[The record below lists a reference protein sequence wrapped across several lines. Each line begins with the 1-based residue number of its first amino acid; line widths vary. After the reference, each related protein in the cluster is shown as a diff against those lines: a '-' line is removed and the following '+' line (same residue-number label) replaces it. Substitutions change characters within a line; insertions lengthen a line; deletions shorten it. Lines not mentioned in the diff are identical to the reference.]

1 MNYQEEQYYKE
12 IQQMF
17 KERDARLKE
26 QEEFHEIERAVQIA
40 AESRLNRKKSIK
52 NTNSKKIPSKN
63 AENSNKK
70 PNPIFKRIVALA
82 LVAALG
88 IPVGNKIYKDI
99 QTSPIS
105 HSNNLIET
113 LSGHLVNKGLGTK
126 GKHYVELTAH
136 PSDIIKELN
145 INESDTILIYLLD
158 CCLDYDDFKSI
169 IQQFGYASVDSYLK
183 TLGYVTTDE
192 GPATRKFSESMSE
205 ILIQRIKKD
214 PTYLN
219 DILEKLGIS
228 LSDFS
233 RETGYYI
240 AESGVIFEIA
250 DIEHDPNE
258 VRKYK

>member
-1 MNYQEEQYYKE
+1 MSYQDEDYEK
-12 IQQMF
+12 MF
-17 KERDARLKE
+17 SERD
-26 QEEFHEIERAVQIA
+26 EFREIEAAVQQASEKTYQNGIKKQNSITHNN
-40 AESRLNRKKSIK
+40 SRNIPTDSVKPNIK
-52 NTNSKKIPSKN
+52 RPNQLFKKI
-63 AENSNKK
+63 
-70 PNPIFKRIVALA
+70 VAFA

-88 IPVGNKIYKDI
+88 IPVGNKIYESI
-99 QTSPIS
+99 QTSPTA
-105 HSNNLIET
+105 HSNNLIEA
-113 LSGHLVNKGLGTK
+113 LRKHLVDKKLGINRN
-126 GKHYVELTAH
+126 HYVELTAH

-145 INESDTILIYLLD
+145 INENDTILIYLLD

-233 RETGYYI
+233 RETEYYI

-250 DIEHDPNE
+250 DTEHDPNE

>member
-1 MNYQEEQYYKE
+1 MTQLNYDGAIDKELEKMCDERKRKTHAEKIEQDDEKIAKIIGKTVQVYMLANRP
-12 IQQMF
+12 IQTNRATE
-17 KERDARLKE
+17 KNKVNIYDRL
-26 QEEFHEIERAVQIA
+26 
-40 AESRLNRKKSIK
+40 L
-52 NTNSKKIPSKN
+52 KKI
-63 AENSNKK
+63 
-70 PNPIFKRIVALA
+70 VAFA

-88 IPVGNKIYKDI
+88 IPVGNKIYESI

-105 HSNNLIET
+105 HSNNLIEA
-113 LSGHLVNKGLGTK
+113 LRKHLVNKGLGTK